1 MTWVIAGWS
10 FLLLAATWAWYCVG
24 WAGRDRLKM
33 YRASQTTA
41 GIDRI
46 VAVPLAAHWRARML
60 FRKLPYPPEIL
71 ELLK

>member
-10 FLLLAATWAWYCVG
+10 FLMLAATWAWVCLA
-24 WAGRDRLKM
+24 WTNLDRRNLY
-33 YRASQTTA
+33 YRSDM
-41 GIDRI
+41 GNFGYIN
-46 VAVPLAAHWRARML
+46 AVPLAAHWRARML